1 MEDFAII
8 LAAGK
13 GKRMKSNL
21 SKVLHPV
28 LGKPMISHVVDNLNE
43 ICIDRKILVVSED
56 ANDIKDLLQDKVEYV
71 VQKER
76 LGTAHAV
83 RMVESLIENEE
94 GTTIVICGDT
104 PLITS
109 KTINA
114 LIEYH
119 KQKNAD
125 ATVLTTIVNNPNG
138 YGRIIRDERNQL
150 VKIVEDKD
158 TNNVEKLIKEVNTG
172 TYCFNNKKLFNAL
185 KKVKNNN
192 KQGEY
197 YLTDVIGIIKEETG
211 KAYPF
216 ITKDVD
222 ETLGINNRVSLEKA
236 NQILKRRINEKLM
249 ENGVAIIDKENT
261 YISIDT
267 VIGNDTIIYPGTVCM
282 GKNEIGS
289 HCTIGPNT
297 ELSNSKIGNHS
308 KIKHSVITDSVVG
321 DNTTVGPFAHFRN
334 HAIIGEN
341 VRIGNFV
348 EIKNANFGDN
358 SNAAHLA
365 YIGDAKIGKN
375 VNMGCGT
382 ITVNYD
388 GKVKHQTLI
397 EDNVFVGC
405 NSNLIAPVTIGDNS
419 YIAAGSTVNKD
430 VPSDALAI
438 GRSKLIIKEG
448 YAKKFKK

>member
-1 MEDFAII
+1 MQNFAII

-13 GKRMKSNL
+13 GTRMKSNL
-21 SKVLHPV
+21 YKVLHPV

-43 ICIDRKILVVSED
+43 ISIDRKIVVVSEG
-56 ANDIKDLLQDKVEYV
+56 AKEIEDLLKDEVEFV

-83 RMVESLIENEE
+83 RMAESLIENEE

-114 LIEYH
+114 LIENH
-119 KQKNAD
+119 KQRNAD
-125 ATVLTTIVNNPNG
+125 ATVLTTIVDDPTG
-138 YGRIIRDERNQL
+138 YGHIIRDENKGL
-150 VKIVEDKD
+150 LKIVEHKD
-158 TNNVEKLIKEVNTG
+158 GNTEEKMIKEVNTG
-172 TYCFNNKKLFNAL
+172 TYCFNNKKLFSAL

-197 YLTDVIGIIKEETG
+197 YLPDVIGIIKEEG
-211 KAYPF
+211 KAYAF
-216 ITKDVD
+216 VTEDND
-222 ETLGINNRVSLEKA
+222 ETLGINTRIALEKA
-236 NQILKRRINEKLM
+236 NQILKVRINEKLM
-249 ENGVAIIDKENT
+249 ENGVTIMDKDNT
-261 YISIDT
+261 YLSSDT
-267 VIGNDTIIYPGTVCM
+267 LIGEDTIIYPGTICM
-282 GKNEIGS
+282 GKNEIGNN
-289 HCTIGPNT
+289 CIIGPNT
-297 ELSNSKIGNHS
+297 ELENTKIGNHV

-348 EIKNANFGDN
+348 EVKNSNFGNN

-365 YIGDAKIGKN
+365 YIGDALIGKH

-388 GKVKHQTLI
+388 GKVKHQTVI

-405 NSNLIAPVTIGDNS
+405 NSNLIAPVTIGENA
-419 YIAAGSTVNKD
+419 YIAAGSTINKH
-430 VPSDALAI
+430 VTSDALAI
-438 GRSKLIIKEG
+438 GRSKQINKEG
-448 YAKKFKK
+448 YAKKFRK